1 MLYRARIAL
10 LLLSAL
16 SAHLVPACGRS
27 YGRDRDVARATSAP
41 DHGSF
46 ALAAMHHVP
55 PLVPTQASVSCL
67 STTAGSSRIAWTA
80 GPRAAASATAAMNPA
95 TRTIVDQSAG
105 ATPYN

>member
-27 YGRDRDVARATSAP
+27 YGRDRDVARTTSAP
-41 DHGSF
+41 EHGSS
-46 ALAAMHHVP
+46 ALAALHHVP
-55 PLVPTQASVSCL
+55 LVATQASASCL

>member
-27 YGRDRDVARATSAP
+27 YGRDRDVTSATSAP

-46 ALAAMHHVP
+46 ALAALDHVP
-55 PLVPTQASVSCL
+55 RVATQASASCL